1 MKPTGYTEMD
11 PRFEPEDP
19 VRWSNWVT
27 EVRGA
32 THRHDRLCGPAVQGL
47 GSALRDGDMGSTST
61 GLGLLEQARTQHE
74 PSKLTLD
81 TGLNDPLTLV

>member
-47 GSALRDGDMGSTST
+47 GSPQRGARGAEVQVLILRHTSNT
-61 GLGLLEQARTQHE
+61 AVVNLQRFILCIY
-74 PSKLTLD
+74 PILTW
-81 TGLNDPLTLV
+81 